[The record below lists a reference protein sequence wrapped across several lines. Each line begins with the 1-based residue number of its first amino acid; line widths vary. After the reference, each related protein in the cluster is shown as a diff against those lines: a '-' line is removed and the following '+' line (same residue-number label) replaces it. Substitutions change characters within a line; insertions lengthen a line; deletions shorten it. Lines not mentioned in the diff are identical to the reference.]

1 MSVCIQTSPST
12 TEKAKAFAKE
22 VVLTINYSD
31 SNQFDLDKI
40 EEDHFISKIGEEA
53 VRARYVSL
61 GRHVTGPDYT
71 IYPLQEKSWDDDLI
85 INGTGVA
92 VKTQKRSS
100 ARTYGLSWVFQSS
113 SQRTD
118 RILLQKEKWIIF
130 VECNDLDQSFDC
142 IVYPPHQVKELVF
155 CDPKLPHLKGRK
167 KVVYAKDLIRC

>member
-1 MSVCIQTSPST
+1 MSISIQTSPT
-12 TEKAKAFAKE
+12 TIQKAKAFAKK
-22 VVLTINYSD
+22 VILTIDYRD
-31 SNQFDLDKI
+31 SNQFDLTKI

-53 VRARYVSL
+53 VRKRYESV
-61 GRHVTGPDYT
+61 GRTVAGPDYT
-71 IYPLQEKSWDDDLI
+71 IYPLWEKSWDDDLV
-85 INGTGVA
+85 INGIGVA

-100 ARTYGLSWVFQSS
+100 AKTYGLSWVFQSS

-118 RILLQKEKWIIF
+118 RILSQKDHWIIF

-142 IVYPPHQVKELVF
+142 IVYPQNKVKELVF